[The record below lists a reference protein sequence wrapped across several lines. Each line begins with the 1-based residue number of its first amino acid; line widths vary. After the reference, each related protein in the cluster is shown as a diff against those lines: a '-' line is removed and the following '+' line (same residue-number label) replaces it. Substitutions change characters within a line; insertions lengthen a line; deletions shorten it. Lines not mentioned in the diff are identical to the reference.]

1 MRRENR
7 GAMREQ
13 MKIAQLNQ
21 MVVFLPA
28 GNGTMMAI
36 VLLGQLSVNSCADTG
51 IAAISLAVATKPKI
65 KWRRSNGIRFFY
77 SSRAALLWP

>member
-1 MRRENR
+1 
-7 GAMREQ
+7 
-13 MKIAQLNQ
+13 
-21 MVVFLPA
+21 
-28 GNGTMMAI
+28 MMAI
-36 VLLGQLSVNSCADTG
+36 VLLGQLLVNSCAETG